1 MCIYIYTYIY
11 IYYIMLYYIL
21 IKLYYIILHSLKQ
34 NLVHDTQSAQQAQS
48 KEHNT
53 YTVKS

>member
-1 MCIYIYTYIY
+1 MCVYIYTYIY